1 MNKLYKNQDDIDKR
15 ISQFKQ
21 ADEDEQN
28 PNKTISYSELF
39 CSPKYRRATLVGI
52 FLAIFNST
60 TGIDVF
66 MMYSN
71 TVFKKAGLSAT
82 TITGLVG
89 VVNFVTTL
97 IGMTLLNYFGRRPI
111 MLYGHAVMSLLLI
124 LSGIFSLK

>member
-1 MNKLYKNQDDIDKR
+1 MNKLYKNQYDIDER
-15 ISQFKQ
+15 ISQFRE
-21 ADEDEQN
+21 ADDDNQN
-28 PNKTISYSELF
+28 QNKTISYRELF

-71 TVFKKAGLSAT
+71 TVFKRAGLSAT

-89 VVNFVTTL
+89 VVNFATTL
-97 IGMTLLNYFGRRPI
+97 MGMALLNYFGRRPI
-111 MLYGHAVMSLLLI
+111 MLYGHAIMALLLI
-124 LSGIFSLK
+124 LSGISSLK